1 MGILHA
7 YSPSRITSALKSST
21 VPSTSGLPAN
31 PTYYKIDNVRKAE
44 NATLFFTRDPEN
56 NHVVMKI
63 LNNYKDI
70 RYSLET
76 AEKRQRC
83 QLDALRWNKKFT
95 KDVYLGLAQV
105 ADPKERKLICA
116 GEILEDPTLEELEPG
131 AEYALLMKELPR
143 GRRLDTL
150 LRRDNILSSKYYAS
164 VLARYMAAIHRIDD
178 KDEKVV
184 PGAGGRGKWGSVEQ
198 LREKLQHNFAF
209 VDSPPTDDKAILQS
223 VAFKALRDFNGVLK
237 ARLLPVFAEDKY
249 QKYFDGRVNEGRIRR
264 CHGDLKARNIWIM
277 PYEAQ
282 RNEQPWERV
291 KALDAVDFNPMY
303 STIDILSDFAML
315 VVDVDVRSNAEVANS
330 MLEDYLHLTNQKSV
344 LARFVLNYY
353 IVEKAFIGAI
363 VNILYDEKP
372 DLGLAYLRVAERRL
386 EDVKLG
392 K

>member
-7 YSPSRITSALKSST
+7 YTTSRITSTLKSST
-21 VPSTSGLPAN
+21 VPSTSVPPAN
-31 PTYYKIDNVRKAE
+31 STFYKIDNVRKAE

-56 NHVVMKI
+56 KHVVMKI

-76 AEKRQRC
+76 PEKRQRC
-83 QLDALRWNKKFT
+83 QLDALRWNRKFT
-95 KDVYLGLAQV
+95 KDVYLGLARV
-105 ADPKERKLICA
+105 GDPEARKLIWVGKIIEDA
-116 GEILEDPTLEELEPG
+116 TLEDLEPH
-131 AEYALLMKELPR
+131 AEYALLMNELPR
-143 GRRLDTL
+143 DRRLDTL

-164 VLARYMAAIHRIDD
+164 VLARYMAEMHRIDN
-178 KDEKVV
+178 KDEEVV
-184 PGAGGRGKWGSVEQ
+184 PGAGGREQWGSIEQ
-198 LREKLQHNFAF
+198 LKEKLHHNFAF
-209 VDSPPTDDKAILQS
+209 VDQPPADNKVILQS
-223 VAFKALRDFNGVLK
+223 AAFKALRDFCAVLK
-237 ARLLPVFAEDKY
+237 ARLLPIFAQDKH
-249 QKYFDGRVNEGRIRR
+249 QKYFEGRVNEGRIRR

-277 PYEAQ
+277 PYEEQ
-282 RNEQPWERV
+282 NNEQPWERV
-291 KALDAVDFNPMY
+291 KALDAVDFNPTY

-330 MLEDYLHLTNQKSV
+330 MLEDYLHLTNQKNLS
-344 LARFVLNYY
+344 ARFVLNYY

-392 K
+392 R